1 MCSSHNSQKSDHFP
15 VDYYTEEEL
24 VRLSRITGLSLT
36 QLHKK
41 EVNQQVLNLLIKNV
55 VWFYDEFLMHP
66 DYQKVRDG
74 IRTAD
79 KINDSLKRI
88 IAGKVDLAEKYR
100 RQTGHYPRSVTIR

>member
-1 MCSSHNSQKSDHFP
+1 MSK
-15 VDYYTEEEL
+15 
-24 VRLSRITGLSLT
+24 ITGLSLT

-41 EVNQQVLNLLIKNV
+41 EVNQQVLNLLIENV
-55 VWFYDEFLMHP
+55 VWFYDAFLMHP

-100 RQTGHYPRSVTIR
+100 KETGHYPRSVTIR